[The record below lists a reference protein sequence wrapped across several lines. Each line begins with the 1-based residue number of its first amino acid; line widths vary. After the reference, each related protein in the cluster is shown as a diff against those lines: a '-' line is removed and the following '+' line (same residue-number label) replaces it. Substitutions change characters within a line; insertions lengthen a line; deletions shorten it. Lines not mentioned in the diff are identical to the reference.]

1 MRASLDTRSC
11 SLAATAA
18 THLVSVCIHPHP
30 HTTSCL
36 SVFLKKA
43 TPRPHSGVVTT
54 SGAPSPRALLAP
66 VQDSFDLC
74 AWAGKRRMG
83 MGWHTPVPSSSLSYW
98 LAVSLAGN
106 LVACGIHLTFP
117 LPHVRRHS
125 RDAVVACRR
134 AEHSEAMSGDG
145 VAVRLC
151 GVRGRLSRGTGVE
164 PAAMSRLI
172 GHGTGRRRKKRTNAD
187 TA

>member
-18 THLVSVCIHPHP
+18 TQLVSVCIHPHP

-74 AWAGKRRMG
+74 AWTGKRRMG

-98 LAVSLAGN
+98 LPVSLAGN
-106 LVACGIHLTFP
+106 LVACGIHLTFSFAP
-117 LPHVRRHS
+117 RPSSL
-125 RDAVVACRR
+125 A
-134 AEHSEAMSGDG
+134 
-145 VAVRLC
+145 
-151 GVRGRLSRGTGVE
+151 
-164 PAAMSRLI
+164 
-172 GHGTGRRRKKRTNAD
+172 GRRGCLPSSGAFGSCERRWRCGPVVWGEGKALTGDRGGAGGDEQIDWPRDGGTEKEKD
-187 TA
+187 EC